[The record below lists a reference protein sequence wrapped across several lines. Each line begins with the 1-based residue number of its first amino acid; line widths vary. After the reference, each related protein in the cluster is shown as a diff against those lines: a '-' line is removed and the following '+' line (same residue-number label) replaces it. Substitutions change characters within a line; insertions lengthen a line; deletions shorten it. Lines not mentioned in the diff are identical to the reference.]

1 MITTRIRDLI
11 RPVVVVLA
19 LLAHPAMAEE
29 IELAVE
35 TAALA
40 SDSLDLPAVR
50 IVLTPEAR
58 KTVAKLTLQHIGDVI
73 ELRVDGDLVMAPVV
87 QSPIL
92 EGVVMISGSMTQAE
106 ARALAERLAD
116 RTARITLTPVA
127 R

>member
-1 MITTRIRDLI
+1 M
-11 RPVVVVLA
+11 LA
-19 LLAHPAMAEE
+19 LLAYPVMAEE

-35 TAALA
+35 TAAMA

-50 IVLTPEAR
+50 IVLTPEAG

-73 ELRVDGDLVMAPVV
+73 ELRVDGEVVMAPVV

-106 ARALAERLAD
+106 ARALAKRLAD
-116 RTARITLTPVA
+116 RTARITLTPVE